1 MNKKAYI
8 SPEMLTITLQHK
20 TGILELSG
28 AKTQGLDQ
36 QQLQYNKSGDNQT
49 TNAWGKSRGSI
60 WDEQ

>member
-28 AKTQGLDQ
+28 AQATGLGSQ
-36 QQLQYNKSGDNQT
+36 NLQYNKSGDNQT

>member
-1 MNKKAYI
+1 MNKKVYI

-28 AKTQGLDQ
+28 AKSQGLGQ
-36 QQLQYNKSGDNQT
+36 ELQYNKSGDNQT

>member
-1 MNKKAYI
+1 MNKKVYI

-28 AKTQGLDQ
+28 ANSQGLGQ
-36 QQLQYNKSGDNQT
+36 QQLQYNKSGGDQT
-49 TNAWGKSRGSI
+49 TNAWGKRRGSI

>member
-1 MNKKAYI
+1 MNKKVYI

-20 TGILELSG
+20 TGILKLSG
-28 AKTQGLDQ
+28 AESHGLGQ
-36 QQLQYNKSGDNQT
+36 ELQYNKSGDNQT

>member
-20 TGILELSG
+20 TGILKLSG
-28 AKTQGLDQ
+28 VNTPSLGQ
-36 QQLQYNKSGDNQT
+36 QQLQYNKSGDDQT